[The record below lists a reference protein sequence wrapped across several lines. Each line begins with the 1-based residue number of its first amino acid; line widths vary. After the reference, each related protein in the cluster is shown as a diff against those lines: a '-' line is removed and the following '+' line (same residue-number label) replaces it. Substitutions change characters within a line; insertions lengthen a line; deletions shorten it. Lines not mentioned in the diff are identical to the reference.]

1 MPATDTL
8 SAHYFDDVYRAHD
21 DPWNF
26 ETSDYERDKY
36 AQTLAALD
44 RPRYR
49 AAFEVGCSIGVLTAM
64 LAPRCDHLLAVDVS
78 EAPLVRARQRCA
90 QQPQVEFLRMQV
102 PADCAAGPF
111 DLIMLS
117 EVAYYWSRPDL
128 EHAIDQVTDALEPG
142 GQVLLVHWTDPVHDY
157 PLTGDEVHDL
167 FLERGH
173 GLDHRL
179 GKRHERYRLDLF
191 EKTPSR

>member
-8 SAHYFDDVYRAHD
+8 SSGYFDDVYRAHD

-36 AQTLAALD
+36 RETLAALARD
-44 RPRYR
+44 RYR
-49 AAFEVGCSIGVLTAM
+49 NAFEVGCSIGVLTAQ

-78 EAPLVRARQRCA
+78 EAPLARARQRCV
-90 QQPQVEFLRMQV
+90 QQPQVEFRLMQV
-102 PADCAAGPF
+102 PAEFAQGPF

-128 EHAIDQVTDALEPG
+128 EHAIEQVMDALEPG

-157 PLTGDEVHDL
+157 PLTGDQVHDL
-167 FLERGH
+167 FFERGDRLKH
-173 GLDHRL
+173 VL

-191 EKTPSR
+191 EKED

>member
-8 SAHYFDDVYRAHD
+8 SSGYFDDVYRAHD

-26 ETSDYERDKY
+26 ETSDYERAKY
-36 AQTLAALD
+36 RETVAALG
-44 RPRYR
+44 RERYR
-49 AAFEVGCSIGVLTAM
+49 NAFEVGCSIGVLTAM

-78 EAPLVRARQRCA
+78 EAPLKRARERCA
-90 QQPQVEFLRMQV
+90 DLPQVEFRRMKV
-102 PADCAAGPF
+102 PAEFAPGPF
-111 DLIMLS
+111 DLVMLS

-128 EHAIDQVTDALEPG
+128 EHAIEQVMDALEPR

-157 PLTGDEVHDL
+157 PLTGDQVHDL
-167 FLERGH
+167 FLERGDRLTH
-173 GLDHRL
+173 VL

-191 EKTPSR
+191 EKKV